1 MLTKVSVSNIYWGFG
16 TAPVHIMPGILYQE
30 LYDNNSVGRMAT
42 TKRPVGAC
50 YNVTKH
56 NDANVTY
63 VSDAIYQCGVKSP
76 SIATVFNQVSSL
88 FVYQFA
94 QMSCDMA
101 TLKYMS

>member
-1 MLTKVSVSNIYWGFG
+1 MLTKVSVSIIYKGFG
-16 TAPVHIMPGILYQE
+16 TAPVHMPGTLYQE

-63 VSDAIYQCGVKSP
+63 VLPFINVG
-76 SIATVFNQVSSL
+76 
-88 FVYQFA
+88 
-94 QMSCDMA
+94 
-101 TLKYMS
+101 